1 MDNKT
6 KLHKIDKTWRNTN
19 IKNWWKRNLGLPAMV
34 EDGDQLT
41 RLGYGGDKEK
51 FVYKSSYLQG
61 DGSGWTIKGRWQL
74 FDEQWL

>member
-51 FVYKSSYLQG
+51 FV
-61 DGSGWTIKGRWQL
+61 
-74 FDEQWL
+74 